1 MTYYVNR
8 SIFSL
13 PPIDF
18 KMENSYDEKL
28 SQARG
33 LASQLGMFAE
43 ENDIPKDLW
52 DELENTIYSFYEIS
66 NDR

>member
-1 MTYYVNR
+1 MMNKQDEY
-8 SIFSL
+8 
-13 PPIDF
+13 
-18 KMENSYDEKL
+18 NSKL

-52 DELENTIYSFYEIS
+52 DALEATIFDFYQVS
-66 NDR
+66 PDR

>member
-1 MTYYVNR
+1 
-8 SIFSL
+8 
-13 PPIDF
+13 
-18 KMENSYDEKL
+18 MENSYDEKL